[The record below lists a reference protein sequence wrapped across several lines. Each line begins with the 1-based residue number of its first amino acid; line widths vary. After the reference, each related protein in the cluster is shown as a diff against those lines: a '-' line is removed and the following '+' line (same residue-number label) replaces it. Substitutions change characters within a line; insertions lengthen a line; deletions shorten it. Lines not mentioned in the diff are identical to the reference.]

1 MSINTYIVF
10 LSYYS
15 VEGTKDRKDRHYVFD
30 INRDFGYF
38 Y

>member
-15 VEGTKDRKDRHYVFD
+15 VKGTKDRHYVFD
-30 INRDFGYF
+30 INGDFGYF